1 MTSLSNEIKKLL
13 NEKGADLVG
22 VGDITGIEE
31 KEAISKEFH
40 HYTRAVAI
48 GMKLHKFQKPEKVN
62 GALDEHSLMLAY
74 LKENEDITLKLNGLL
89 RDAVKFLRKRKYR
102 CMAIPPIA
110 VAEERKFISALYNLF
125 SHKMAVTMSGLG
137 WVGKNGMV
145 INGEY
150 GPNLIWATILTDA
163 ELTPSP
169 PQLESMCGECRL
181 CVTACPVGALLGV
194 NWSRSR
200 GNHEV
205 IDLEKCGNYMA
216 ENSYKYGRPV
226 CGICF
231 MACPMGV
238 KKTRKSG

>member
-1 MTSLSNEIKKLL
+1 MSDELKSLLKKG
-13 NEKGADLVG
+13 GADLVG
-22 VGDITGIEE
+22 IGDITGIEE

-48 GMKLHKFQKPEKVN
+48 GMKLHKFKQPEKMN
-62 GALDEHSLMLAY
+62 GELDEHSLMLAY
-74 LKENEDITLKLNGLL
+74 MKENEDITVKLGGLL
-89 RDAVKFLRKRKYR
+89 QEATKFLRKRKYR

-163 ELTPSP
+163 KLTPSL
-169 PQLESMCGECRL
+169 PQLESMCGECKL
-181 CVTACPVGALLGV
+181 CVISCPVGAVLGI
-194 NWSRSR
+194 NWSRAR
-200 GNHEV
+200 GKLEV
-205 IDLEKCGNYMA
+205 IDLEKCSSFMS
-216 ENSYKYGRPV
+216 ENSDKYGRPV

-231 MACPMGV
+231 MACPMGA
-238 KKTRKSG
+238 KKTRKG